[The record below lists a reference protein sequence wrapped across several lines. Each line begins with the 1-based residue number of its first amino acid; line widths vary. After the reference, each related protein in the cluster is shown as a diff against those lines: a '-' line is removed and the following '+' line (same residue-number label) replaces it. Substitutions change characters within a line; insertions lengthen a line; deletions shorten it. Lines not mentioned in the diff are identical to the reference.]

1 MLFKV
6 GTTSEIV
13 QCLDVFPLEVVDE
26 LMVTCRRLD
35 LVYGEDRDY
44 LKTGGYSIVLQSIDD
59 ITTLN
64 EIVNITTHSC
74 EWANKLGESGY
85 VSALYVLNNDFSVAV
100 IMPICIANEDI
111 LNAIE

>member
-6 GTTSEIV
+6 GTTSEVI

-26 LMVTCRRLD
+26 LMVNCRRLD
-35 LVYGEDRDY
+35 CIYGEDRDY
-44 LKTGGYSIVLQSIDD
+44 LDIGGYSVVLQSMDD
-59 ITTLN
+59 FRILN

-111 LNAIE
+111 LNTIE